1 MTQSY
6 SQIQKKIE
14 TLQRQADKLK
24 EKEVHGVVARIKV
37 AIAHY
42 GLSAEQLGL
51 GSGSAAVKTRRA
63 RKAASPSA
71 AKYSDGQGGSW
82 SGRGPRPHWLR
93 DALNA
98 GRKIE
103 EFLTD
108 AASSLSS
115 VGTAK
120 SKRSAGKKRPSKV
133 LYRDEAGHSW
143 SGRGPRPGWLKDA
156 LASGKTLEELKR

>member
-37 AIAHY
+37 AIEHY

-51 GSGSAAVKTRRA
+51 GSRSMAVKTRQP
-63 RKAASPSA
+63 RKASSQS
-71 AKYSDGQGGSW
+71 AKYSDGLGGSW

-103 EFLTD
+103 EFLTG
-108 AASSLSS
+108 AVSA
-115 VGTAK
+115 VGR
-120 SKRSAGKKRPSKV
+120 SKKSAGKKRPSKV
-133 LYRDEAGHSW
+133 LYRDDAGHSW

-156 LASGKTLEELKR
+156 VASGKTLEELKR